1 MIELEKFASEIHLAR
16 RELKNIR
23 QECLKQKANLQI
35 EVSRIKDFL
44 SNGVSGNKETCHSK
58 KNDVDLMHSLVPI
71 GFISSCFKSK
81 NGIPR
86 QPSLCPK
93 AKGTLSIEKNIFTN
107 PEHSLIGLEEFSH
120 VWIIFIFHKNGH
132 NSVRAKVHPPRLNG
146 SSVGVFSTR
155 SPHRPC
161 AIGLSLTK
169 LDKIEGNTLFLSGLD
184 LLDGTPVL
192 DIKPYIPLYDI
203 PTIPKETSTKLENV
217 GQDDIQTN
225 ALENQSPEDLCCE
238 NTKKEITFSSDINVL
253 SNESDTSSIKC
264 NVASYLTKSPEYLNV
279 LFTERA
285 SRDIENFH
293 RKGSHKDHCIHCF
306 TFTNPSEAKQAIT
319 DVLKNDPRS
328 VYRRKKC
335 SDRLYYFY
343 MNNLH
348 ITCWFDHDIAEVL
361 RIKPSS
367 MTENTCDNEVQ

>member
-1 MIELEKFASEIHLAR
+1 MSELEKFASEIRVAR

-23 QECLKQKANLQI
+23 QECLKQKANFHT
-35 EVSRIKDFL
+35 EVGKIKDFL
-44 SNGVSGNKETCHSK
+44 SNGMSGNKETCHCK
-58 KNDVDLMHSLVPI
+58 KNDVNTMHTMVPI

-93 AKGTLSIEKNIFTN
+93 AKGTLTIQKSIFTN

-132 NSVRAKVHPPRLNG
+132 DSVKAKVHPPRLNG

-161 AIGLSLTK
+161 SIGLSLTK
-169 LDKIEGNTLFLSGLD
+169 LDKIEGNTLILSGLD

-192 DIKPYIPLYDI
+192 DIKPYIPLYDV
-203 PTIPKETSTKLENV
+203 PTISEDTSKFENV
-217 GQDDIQTN
+217 AQTKDIQRNTLQN
-225 ALENQSPEDLCCE
+225 HCDEDLCCE
-238 NTKKEITFSSDINVL
+238 KMKVTTSTSDNDSDSNTVI
-253 SNESDTSSIKC
+253 C
-264 NVASYLTKSPEYLNV
+264 NVASYLTKSPKYLKV

-285 SRDIENFH
+285 IRDLANFH
-293 RKGSHKDHCIHCF
+293 KKDSHKNHCMYCF
-306 TFTNPSEAKQAIT
+306 TFTNLSEAKQAIT

-335 SDRLYYFY
+335 SDRLYYFFI
-343 MNNLH
+343 NNLH
-348 ITCWFDHDIAEVL
+348 ITCWFDDSIAEVL

-367 MTENTCDNEVQ
+367 ITGNTSEKDS